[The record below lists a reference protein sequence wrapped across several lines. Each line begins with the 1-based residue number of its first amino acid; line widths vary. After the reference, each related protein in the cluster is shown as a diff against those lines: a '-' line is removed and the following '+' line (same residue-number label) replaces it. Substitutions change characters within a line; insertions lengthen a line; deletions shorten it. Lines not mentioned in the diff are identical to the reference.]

1 MIDGAR
7 VLIIANARYP
17 IAEPFAGGLEA
28 WTAAFIRGLRA
39 RGADITI
46 FAGAGSEPGLAV
58 HELPIAPLAISEAA
72 RADISM
78 PPDDWMCEH
87 HAYLQAML
95 VALRARGRFDII
107 HNSSLH
113 YLPIALADM
122 VGVPM
127 VTTLHTPPTPWL
139 ESAIQ
144 LQTRAPT
151 LVAVSEHTAASWRH
165 VASPG
170 VIRNGIDLEAW
181 PPGPGGDAL
190 VWSGRIVPEKAPHLA
205 VAIAREA
212 GFPLR
217 IAGPVGNR
225 DYFNAAIQPE
235 LGDGIEYVGHL
246 TQPELAD
253 VIGHSIASLVTPTW
267 DEPYGLV
274 VAESLACGT
283 PVCAFARGGIPEL
296 LNRICARLVS
306 PGDIP
311 GAARAVTDVVELSR
325 SAARAQAQRSCSIE
339 GMLDAYCDLYAN
351 LMAAR
356 RATA

>member
-46 FAGAGSEPGLAV
+46 FAGAGSDPGLAV
-58 HELPIAPLAISEAA
+58 HELPIAPLEISAAA

-95 VALRARGRFDII
+95 VALRADGKFDLI

-122 VGVPM
+122 LGVPM

-139 ESAIQ
+139 ESAIR

-151 LVAVSEHTAASWRH
+151 LVAVSDHTAASWRH

-170 VIRNGIDLEAW
+170 VIRNGIDLAAW
-181 PPGPGGDAL
+181 PPGPGGEAL

-212 GFPLR
+212 GFRLR
-217 IAGPVGNR
+217 IAGPVG
-225 DYFNAAIQPE
+225 DHAYFNSAIEPV

-246 TQPELAD
+246 TQPELAEM
-253 VIGHSIASLVTPTW
+253 IGHSTASLVTPAW

-296 LNRICARLVS
+296 LSRICARLVP
-306 PGDIP
+306 PGDTSS
-311 GAARAVTDVVELSR
+311 AARAIAEVVQLSR
-325 SAARAQAQRSCSIE
+325 SAARAQAERCCSIE
-339 GMLDAYCDLYAN
+339 SMLDAYCDLYAN
-351 LMAAR
+351 LVAAR
-356 RATA
+356 CAQA

>member
-1 MIDGAR
+1 MIERAR
-7 VLIIANARYP
+7 ILIIANARHP

-28 WTAAFIRGLRA
+28 WTAALIRGLRA

-46 FAGAGSEPGLAV
+46 FAGAGSDPGLAV
-58 HELPIAPLAISEAA
+58 HELPVAPLSISAAA

-78 PPDDWMCEH
+78 PSDAWMCEH

-95 VALRARGRFDII
+95 VALRATGRFDVI

-139 ESAIQ
+139 ESAIR
-144 LQTRAPT
+144 LQTATPT

-170 VIRNGIDLEAW
+170 VIRNGIDLAAW

-212 GFPLR
+212 GFRLR
-217 IAGPVGNR
+217 IAGPVGDR
-225 DYFNAAIQPE
+225 DYFNAAIQPV

-246 TQPELAD
+246 TQPELAE
-253 VIGHSIASLVTPTW
+253 VIGHSTASLVTPAW

-283 PVCAFARGGIPEL
+283 PVCAFARGGVPEL
-296 LNRICARLVS
+296 LSRMCARLVP
-306 PGDIP
+306 PGDIR
-311 GAARAVTDVVELSR
+311 GAARAVTEVVRLSR
-325 SAARAQAQRSCSIE
+325 AAARAQAEQCCSIDC
-339 GMLDAYCDLYAN
+339 MLDSYCDLYAN
-351 LMAAR
+351 LTAASHTR
-356 RATA
+356 G

>member
-1 MIDGAR
+1 MIEGAR
-7 VLIIANARYP
+7 VLIVANARYP

-46 FAGAGSEPGLAV
+46 FAGAGSDPGLAV
-58 HELPIAPLAISEAA
+58 RELPIAPLAISAAA

-78 PPDDWMCEH
+78 PPDAWMSEH

-95 VALRARGRFDII
+95 VAVRGAGTFDLI

-113 YLPIALADM
+113 YLPIALADL

-139 ESAIQ
+139 ESAIR
-144 LQTRAPT
+144 LQTGPLT
-151 LVAVSEHTAASWRH
+151 LVAVSEHTAASWGH

-170 VIRNGIDLEAW
+170 VIRNGVDLEAW

-205 VAIAREA
+205 VAIARGA
-212 GFPLR
+212 GFRLR
-217 IAGPVGNR
+217 IAGPVGDR
-225 DYFNAAIQPE
+225 DYFNASIRPE
-235 LGDGIEYVGHL
+235 LGGEIEYVGHL
-246 TQPELAD
+246 AQPELAEL
-253 VIGHSIASLVTPTW
+253 IGHSNASLVTPAW

-296 LNRICARLVS
+296 LSRTCARLVR
-306 PGDIP
+306 PGDTTA
-311 GAARAVTDVVELSR
+311 AARAVTEVVRLSR
-325 SAARAQAQRSCSIE
+325 FAARAQAERCCSIE
-339 GMLDAYCDLYAN
+339 CMLDAYCDLYTD
-351 LMAAR
+351 LMAER
-356 RATA
+356 RARP